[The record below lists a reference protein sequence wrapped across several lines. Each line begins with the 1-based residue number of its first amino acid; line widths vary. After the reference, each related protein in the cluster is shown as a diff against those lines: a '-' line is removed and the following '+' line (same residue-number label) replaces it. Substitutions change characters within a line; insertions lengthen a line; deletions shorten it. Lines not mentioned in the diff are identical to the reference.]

1 MNELN
6 LIIKDGIETV
16 DSREVAKMVDMQ
28 HKDLLKKIRNYE
40 QILLGA
46 KLRSVDF
53 FIPDEYQ
60 DSTGR
65 YLNCY
70 LVTKKGCD
78 MIANKLTGE
87 KGVLFTAKYIT
98 VFEQMKEKIQT
109 PRIPTTDREILM
121 LAVKVQEE
129 TAKRVDVVEE
139 KIEYLENNMTIDT
152 RQQYEIRERGQKKVI
167 AILGGYESVA
177 YERMSRIL
185 FSSLWGDYKRYFR
198 LTSYKD
204 TLKSKYDE
212 ALEYIEDWRPS
223 INLEK
228 EIRFCNNQIEFENL

>member
-16 DSREVAKMVDMQ
+16 DSREVAKMVDMP
-28 HKDLLKKIRNYE
+28 HADLMKKIRNYE
-40 QILLGA
+40 DILMKG
-46 KLRSVDF
+46 KIPSSQF
-53 FIPDEYQ
+53 FI
-60 DSTGR
+60 
-65 YLNCY
+65 LNVYRDKANREKPCY

-109 PRIPTTDREILM
+109 SRIPTTDREILM

-129 TAKRVDVVEE
+129 TAKRVDAVEE

-167 AILGGYESVA
+167 AILGG
-177 YERMSRIL
+177 
-185 FSSLWGDYKRYFR
+185 
-198 LTSYKD
+198 
-204 TLKSKYDE
+204 
-212 ALEYIEDWRPS
+212 
-223 INLEK
+223 
-228 EIRFCNNQIEFENL
+228 

>member
-6 LIIKDGIETV
+6 LIVKDGIGAV
-16 DSREVAKMVDMQ
+16 DSREVAKMVGFR
-28 HKDLLKKIRNYE
+28 HRDLLEKIRGYE
-40 QILLGA
+40 KILDCGEF
-46 KLRSVDF
+46 RTHDF
-53 FIPDEYQ
+53 FIKSSYINNQNKQQP
-60 DSTGR
+60 
-65 YLNCY
+65 CY

-98 VFEQMKEKIQT
+98 VFDQMKEKIQT

-185 FSSLWGDYKRYFR
+185 FSSLWGDYKRYFK

-204 TLKSKYDE
+204 TLKSRYDE